1 MYYDHLS
8 PTSPALF
15 RPVGPNVA
23 PVAQTHLRS
32 PSERC
37 EQCAGTFQVPVP
49 GGASILMKDAAGTSM
64 SLNVD
69 IDPSSGTPIL
79 SGQAINAQ
87 GDVLDVHPCSCND
100 PIASRHNLVMPRSPV
115 TALCPHVR
123 DPSRI
128 YPSPLS
134 PRGAHRRPT
143 PIFTRNRTPL
153 VLVQTRLPESPS
165 TARLQLKPQAPAPG
179 SVADALESP
188 FTPTPASIRHFT
200 QSSSGDDSFHTA
212 QTCLDVSSTT
222 PASATPHP
230 LESPRVR
237 PRSPLDEPPRLV
249 TPPVMSAFDP
259 NFDSPLV
266 ESPSSMD
273 LPYSEISGP
282 SAIGPLPSLPSPS
295 SYAPSE
301 NSIRTITPG
310 AHLVEDDDDDGLI
323 VEAVTLPG
331 LLEGSL
337 LLANDGAEEP
347 CAQDVV
353 RTAGIATVD
362 SLDIDLANIPRRDTG
377 STSDLYTNRAVVDPS
392 MPTAKVGP
400 DGPELRF
407 DLTGQLRSAPMTV
420 CSLLPSLSFNSHR
433 SLFY

>member
-1 MYYDHLS
+1 MYHDHLS

-23 PVAQTHLRS
+23 TVAQTHPRS
-32 PSERC
+32 LSQRC

-100 PIASRHNLVMPRSPV
+100 PIASRHNLVMPRSP
-115 TALCPHVR
+115 ALCPHVR

-165 TARLQLKPQAPAPG
+165 TARLQLKSEVPAPG

-188 FTPTPASIRHFT
+188 FTPTPASMQRFT
-200 QSSSGDDSFHTA
+200 QSSSGNDSFHTA
-212 QTCLDVSSTT
+212 PTCSDEISTAST
-222 PASATPHP
+222 SATPNP

-237 PRSPLDEPPRLV
+237 PRSPPDEPPRLD

-259 NFDSPLV
+259 NFDAPLV

-273 LPYSEISGP
+273 LSFSEISGP
-282 SAIGPLPSLPSPS
+282 SAISPLPSLPSPS

-301 NSIRTITPG
+301 NSIHTITPG
-310 AHLVEDDDDDGLI
+310 ALPVEDDEGLI
-323 VEAVTLPG
+323 VEEVTLPG
-331 LLEGSL
+331 VPEGSL

-353 RTAGIATVD
+353 TTAGITVD
-362 SLDIDLANIPRRDTG
+362 SLDIDLANIPRRNTG
-377 STSDLYTNRAVVDPS
+377 STSVLYTNRAVVDPS
-392 MPTAKVGP
+392 MPTAKIGP
-400 DGPELRF
+400 DGSELRF
-407 DLTGQLRSAPMTV
+407 DLTGQLRSAPVTV
-420 CSLLPSLSFNSHR
+420 CPLPFLSFYCHR
-433 SLFY
+433 LFY